1 MKKERTTEHFL
12 SVNTKMKKLIRKII
26 ATVLALIIL
35 FVIGFCTYYA
45 VIGYKE
51 YKKVISEVPLKQKVE
66 EMTSQENFVKKDQLP
81 KIYIDAVI
89 AAEDHN
95 FYTHGALSIV
105 STFRAVITNLK
116 DGEYSEGGS
125 TITQQVAKNMYF
137 SQKKTLKRKVAEMF
151 VAFDIEKHYN
161 KDEIFELYVNNIFF
175 GSGYYNIY
183 DAAMGYYGVEPI
195 DLSDSQA
202 TILAG
207 VPNAPSVYSP
217 KNNTPLTYQ
226 RQKQVLDSMVEYG
239 YLSADEAEMILATKG
254 E

>member
-1 MKKERTTEHFL
+1 
-12 SVNTKMKKLIRKII
+12 MKKLIRKII
-26 ATVLALIIL
+26 ATVLAVII
-35 FVIGFCTYYA
+35 IAGISFCAYYIA
-45 VIGYKE
+45 IGYKE
-51 YKKVISEVPLKQKVE
+51 YKRVITEVPLEQKVAE
-66 EMTSQENFVKKDQLP
+66 ITSQENFVRKDQLP

-89 AAEDHN
+89 AAEDRN
-95 FYTHGALSIV
+95 FYTHGAVSIV
-105 STFRAVITNLK
+105 STLRAVVTNLK

-137 SQKKTLKRKVAEMF
+137 TQEKKLKRKVAEMF
-151 VAFDIEKHYN
+151 VAFDIERNYN

-175 GSGYYNIY
+175 GNGYYNIY

-195 DLSDSQA
+195 NLSDSQA

-217 KNNTPLTYQ
+217 KNNSPLTYQ
-226 RQKQVLDSMVEYG
+226 RQKQVLDCMVEYG
-239 YLSADEAEMILATKG
+239 YLSRDEAEIIYKG